1 MKFIR
6 SLLKPIASVA
16 GFTMI
21 ELLIVISI
29 LGILAVAVLSA
40 INPIEQINRGR
51 DTGSQSDA
59 EQLISAA
66 DRYNAFQG
74 HYPWQADPSADFN
87 VDWTEIGS
95 TAWTVTTDATC
106 KVLDRL
112 GSTATTAAG
121 CTNSNEIKS
130 SFTSRITAGSYNS
143 LFVYNRGEA
152 GDSTYVCFEPKSDAF
167 AVKAT
172 GRCDEEPAYG
182 NLPPDFPATNACGT
196 TDYYCLP

>member
-1 MKFIR
+1 MKLFR
-6 SLLKPIASVA
+6 ALLKPITSVA

-74 HYPWQADPSADFN
+74 YYPWQEDPSDTAA
-87 VDWTEIGS
+87 VSWTEIGS
-95 TAWTVTTDATC
+95 TAWTVNGDATC
-106 KVLDRL
+106 NVLDRL

-130 SFTSRITAGSYNS
+130 SFTARITAGSYNS
-143 LFVYNRGEA
+143 LFVHNEGDA
-152 GDSTYVCFEPKSDAF
+152 GSTTYVCFEPQSDAF
-167 AVKAT
+167 TVKASD
-172 GRCDEEPAYG
+172 RCDAAAAYG
-182 NLPPDFPATNACGT
+182 DLPPDFPASACGT
-196 TDYYCLP
+196 VDYYCLP